1 MKPRYLILLILGMLP
16 NAWAEAGDYI
26 EVTNTDE
33 SYATTSF
40 QHEISSINTGT
51 EGGELWVLYDK
62 YQATCRGDVYI
73 RSLTGTG
80 NFNILGT
87 ATCSQNVFHLEH
99 AEDFSGNIHLTNFCR
114 SYDTEGKYNNSAIL
128 EYAGGCIQGSVS
140 LATAINGGS
149 DSHFIVAFG
158 LSGDTI
164 LGGLDSSEQSAS
176 SAWLYSGALKA
187 GSTSLRHETPF
198 TDHLALAE
206 HTLTIDTDGEHAFH
220 GSLAGPLKILKQG
233 TGSQSFIGHFC
244 TGLQFCV
251 QDGFLSLQSEHTEAS
266 GISVTNGARLEHI
279 GKLTTTTLTLQGGTL
294 EVSGALTATT
304 ATFSGSN
311 TLSAQSCSG
320 ETWYFTL
327 SSGDSPI
334 LTLSGT
340 AEVDTLEINY
350 TAADVARGWFTLV
363 EGGEF
368 SASSILIN
376 GQTAQIEQTTAGL
389 RVYVNDGA
397 PILPRP
403 GGSELLWQGSSGTWQ
418 TSSGHLDQSW
428 AGPASNSNFETG
440 DYVIF
445 NHAAQVSLAGE
456 LLPSQVEVNNDS
468 GTVEFTGSG
477 YLSGATGIV
486 KSGSGELLIRTA
498 NTHSGHT
505 TLSGGSVV
513 VANDAA
519 LGSGDVLMQGGT
531 LNLQGYAVSNTLKVQ
546 GDARLHGAQTY
557 NGRIELQSGRLST
570 ETLGA
575 ATLSCTGAAEL
586 IADGTLGLNSSIEN
600 TGELTLQG
608 TFDITALAVSISP
621 TMVDAWG
628 NTGGSSGFVRD
639 AGCEARITT
648 GGSSGFARNA
658 GGCESHITTGGM
670 LHAEDATLLLHGQR
684 VEADSSGY
692 ASLPGTTHLDQY
704 LITEEHSVSTA
715 QIEAAAGN
723 KLRRISQQGGTLLVN
738 TETDTLQA
746 EAGLVRLEYARLH
759 GGLGGSAR
767 LETAHQA
774 ELGGANTYS
783 GGTTITSGSLK
794 LLHAQALGTGSVKL
808 LQGSTLDF
816 NHFSVSN
823 HMHVSGQARL
833 RNPEAYLGNIN
844 LARGAKLSI
853 DAGSQLTLHTGQ
865 ALTLAEGGN
874 SISGMLHLD
883 GGTIVFKNAP
893 LTLSGRLTIGSASTL
908 DLREWQNVQKGDTL
922 LQLDAPTVADV
933 SQLTLLLPNAD
944 TEYTA
949 AIDSQTGNLILMQND
964 NLPQPTLPAELNRNQ
979 QAVFQALANAIEAK
993 GELQELRQK
1002 LYTTTDASALRQ
1014 LLNHAAHVEYATLL
1028 PSLMNGNLA
1037 HMRMLRQN
1045 MGEGHLLKPQGN
1057 TTVAMHAFTHR
1068 NSATDY
1074 QRCSWGGRL
1083 QMEQH
1088 PDTDTLW
1095 GLALSAGYADTTPD
1109 DGAPLSENFTN
1120 IDAYTQLRD
1129 DGWQFSFS
1137 AGISIHE
1144 LAPSGN
1150 LGEGASATG
1159 INISSELLHE
1169 ITLTEQACLRPFVA
1183 VTFTQVQLDAI
1194 REAGGSAAIQISGQ
1208 SSSAAEISVGAHCT
1222 FLLDSHTTLQIGS
1235 AISGFIGNTAPGI
1248 DVHFEGAP
1256 TQGFTLKPARSSV
1269 FAYELSAGI
1278 THQLSPDTT
1287 LHAGG
1292 AARLGDKQ
1300 NELHAQAGILL
1311 HF

>member
-1 MKPRYLILLILGMLP
+1 MKPRHLILPLLAMLP
-16 NAWAEAGDYI
+16 TTWAEDGDFI
-26 EVTNTDE
+26 ELINTDD

-40 QHEISSINTGT
+40 QHEISSANTGT
-51 EGGELWVLYDK
+51 TGGELWAYYDGFD
-62 YQATCRGDVYI
+62 ATRRGDVYI
-73 RSLTGTG
+73 ASLTGNG
-80 NFNILGT
+80 DFSLLGT
-87 ATCSQNVFHLEH
+87 AICSQNVFHLEH
-99 AEDFSGNIHLTNFCR
+99 AEDFSGNIHLTNFCS
-114 SYDTEGKYNNSAIL
+114 SYDKEGKYKNSAIL

-149 DSHFIVAFG
+149 DSLFIVAFG
-158 LSGDTI
+158 LTGDTI

-176 SAWLYSGALKA
+176 SAWLYSGALSSD
-187 GSTSLRHETPF
+187 STCLLHETPF
-198 TDHLALAE
+198 TDHLALVE

-233 TGSQSFIGHFC
+233 AGSQSFIGHFC

-279 GKLTTTTLTLQGGTL
+279 GKLTTTTLSLQGGTL
-294 EVSGALTATT
+294 EVSGALTATS
-304 ATFSGSN
+304 AIFSGSN
-311 TLSAQSCSG
+311 TLCAQSCSG

-334 LTLSGT
+334 LTLRGT
-340 AEVDTLEINY
+340 AEVDSLEINY

-368 SASSILIN
+368 SASSIRIN

-397 PILPRP
+397 LILPRP

-418 TSSGHLDQSW
+418 TGSGHLNQSW
-428 AGPASNSNFETG
+428 AGPESNSNFETG

-456 LLPSQVEVNNDS
+456 LRPSQVEVNNDS

-486 KSGSGELLIRTA
+486 KSCSGELLIRTA
-498 NTHSGHT
+498 NTHSGRT

-513 VANDAA
+513 VANAAA

-531 LNLQGYAVSNTLKVQ
+531 LNLQGYAVSTSLKVQ
-546 GDARLHGAQTY
+546 GDARLHGAQAY

-639 AGCEARITT
+639 AGCE
-648 GGSSGFARNA
+648 
-658 GGCESHITTGGM
+658 SHITAGGI

-684 VEADSSGY
+684 VEADSGGY
-692 ASLPGTTHLDQY
+692 ASLPGTTHLDLY

-715 QIEAAAGN
+715 QIEAGAGN

-746 EAGLVRLEYARLH
+746 EAGLVRLEYARLL

-816 NHFSVSN
+816 NHFAVIN

-844 LARGAKLSI
+844 LARGAKLTI

-874 SISGMLHLD
+874 SIAGMLHLD

-922 LQLDAPTVADV
+922 LQLDAPTEADV

-949 AIDSQTGNLILMQND
+949 AIDSQTGNLILTQND
-964 NLPQPTLPAELNRNQ
+964 NLPLPTLPAGLNRNQ

-993 GELQELRQK
+993 GELEELRQK
-1002 LYTTTDASALRQ
+1002 LYTTTDGSALRQ
-1014 LLNHAAHVEYATLL
+1014 LLNHAAHVEYAALL

-1074 QRCSWGGRL
+1074 QRRSWGGRL
-1083 QMEQH
+1083 QIEQH

-1109 DGAPLSENFTN
+1109 DGPLLSENFTN
-1120 IDAYTQLRD
+1120 IDAYTQLHD
-1129 DGWQFSFS
+1129 DGWQFCFS
-1137 AGISIHE
+1137 AGFSTHE

-1159 INISSELLHE
+1159 INISAELLHE

-1194 REAGGSAAIQISGQ
+1194 REAGGSAAIQIAGQ
-1208 SSSAAEISVGAHCT
+1208 SSSAAEISMGAHCT
-1222 FLLDSHTTLQIGS
+1222 FLLDSHTSLQIGS
-1235 AISGFIGNTAPGI
+1235 AINGFIGNTAPGI

-1269 FAYELSAGI
+1269 FSYELNAGI
-1278 THQLSPDTT
+1278 THQLTPDTT